1 MLELAAYAQITE
13 AADLNQQER
22 QQRQA
27 ECDIDICSDRPDP
40 KQPQR
45 ASDQDIKED
54 RSHIR
59 RESFRFAAEIALG
72 IIVDFFDNQLCG
84 NLPFGRRNRFQPV
97 PHPDAERRN
106 DHRDDEAPEDALTQK
121 NTSVSEAD
129 DDTRTQLVYIDHT
142 SSTPFHSDSSAIWNI
157 LLGLSKKP

>member
-13 AADLNQQER
+13 AADLNQQEC

-45 ASDQDIKED
+45 ASDQDIEED

-59 RESFRFAAEIALG
+59 REGLRFAAEIALG

-84 NLPFGRRNRFQPV
+84 NLQKQREIAKNMKTKNISIADIAEMTGLPV
-97 PHPDAERRN
+97 E
-106 DHRDDEAPEDALTQK
+106 EIEKL
-121 NTSVSEAD
+121 
-129 DDTRTQLVYIDHT
+129 
-142 SSTPFHSDSSAIWNI
+142 
-157 LLGLSKKP
+157 